1 MRGVCGASHASGPLS
16 RGIRLVCRHHCQWGG
31 RGCVLSDLGVSLVAP
46 PRPLRPE
53 LRSTGKVHGGVFYPN
68 GRKTI
73 LERKGCQRGV
83 VPCRFSCTSCGGQC
97 IRGGVGSLGVVPS
110 MSQELPAQGIKSSLR
125 PQRPGWRVYG
135 WPLGALS
142 PSTFLSTLSLEYC
155 PFHYVFQEWTKK
167 LVDKKIS

>member
-68 GRKTI
+68 GRKTR
-73 LERKGCQRGV
+73 EKGLPARGGPLQIQMHELWGSVYQRGSGVPGCGSQHVPGTACSRHKKFSETTAPRLEGLWLAAWSSVSFDVSFYSV
-83 VPCRFSCTSCGGQC
+83 VRVLPFPLC
-97 IRGGVGSLGVVPS
+97 ISG
-110 MSQELPAQGIKSSLR
+110 M
-125 PQRPGWRVYG
+125 
-135 WPLGALS
+135 
-142 PSTFLSTLSLEYC
+142 
-155 PFHYVFQEWTKK
+155 
-167 LVDKKIS
+167 DKKTCG